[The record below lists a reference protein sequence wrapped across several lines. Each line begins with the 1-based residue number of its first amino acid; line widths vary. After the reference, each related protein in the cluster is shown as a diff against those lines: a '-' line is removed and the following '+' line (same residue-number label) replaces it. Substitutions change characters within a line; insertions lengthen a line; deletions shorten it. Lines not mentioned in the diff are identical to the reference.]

1 VSAVEAA
8 PVRAGGPV
16 DCAWC
21 AAFGYPGYV
30 LVSVDVPELGGRPVK
45 VLRRCPTAC
54 WPRDRAQ
61 ALRRSAA
68 RAAYCRRRRAGAQA
82 AGAPASTDDQAAV
95 PQRPAAVQ
103 PAAAPASAPGQTP
116 PGELATPAAAPVP
129 AAVPVTPAAPVVPAP
144 VPTAP
149 IPAAAPAPAASAPVS
164 APVSAPARSAQAA
177 QAVPVR
183 REGGPRRAEHA
194 KPDAVDLVAAVLL
207 EVDGGQ
213 VLADVPG
220 LGAPGAKTLEA
231 LFAWIAS
238 GPPLGVPGIH
248 RDARRHN
255 GAVVLGPDLCRALK
269 LPARLPEGAKR
280 TALGEKLQAAA
291 AASGCDIGSADQRK
305 KGEWARSVATRIAV
319 TPRRAEGVRRAGA
332 VTLVV
337 TPWIGQAGG
346 PAQAVDYWLDRLGA
360 PTDPDQLG
368 DLDPAILAEHLRAV
382 AFDLGVPLTG
392 TARVTARTL
401 LESVRP
407 REEWGPNHDGTR
419 VLKPGVLPDGD
430 TCVEPAA
437 GRWHPL
443 TLKALE
449 EGRPVCRE
457 EDFIRFTRPLTQ
469 AEAAMAYGVELDV
482 CAAHMAITGSLLVP
496 ISPLLLRANPVF
508 AKNTCGQW
516 WCDFTGLRLT
526 TPMLTPEQRV
536 LAEQLLPHP
545 ATSDGKPPTGPGW
558 YDTKT
563 VEGMIEWYGFDPAT
577 ITEAYVAEHSA
588 ELFKES
594 TKRLRDGY
602 KYRNAQLGIGE
613 GMDPAAFLAAYA
625 ARPYLA
631 ATDQVAASAMVLIEF
646 HKDVY
651 RANTG
656 SWSENPRGDD
666 EAEMARWVREV
677 VESWHYR
684 PEIRFRIL
692 AASRFAMFRRLLKTF
707 AATGRAPF
715 AVHVDGIVY
724 ASADGD
730 PLALVP
736 FTDDG
741 KQMTGTVRLGI
752 APGSCKHD
760 ATVPMPAIIAALAAG
775 EPLQGAHGI
784 VARYGTDAQLIRTD
798 TEMEGAGRG

>member
-1 VSAVEAA
+1 MNTVQQ
-8 PVRAGGPV
+8 AGTGAGPG
-16 DCAWC
+16 DCVWC
-21 AAFGYPGYV
+21 AASGYPGYV
-30 LVSVDVPELGGRPVK
+30 PAPVNVPELGGRLLTVWQ
-45 VLRRCPTAC
+45 RCPASC
-54 WPRDRAQ
+54 WPRNRAQ

-68 RAAYCRRRRAGAQA
+68 RAAYCRRRRTGAGHSA
-82 AGAPASTDDQAAV
+82 AWAAV
-95 PQRPAAVQ
+95 PQH
-103 PAAAPASAPGQTP
+103 PAAAPPAPTTP
-116 PGELATPAAAPVP
+116 PAPAPAPRTPVQAPPVDRPAPPVP
-129 AAVPVTPAAPVVPAP
+129 AAPAPTAPAAP
-144 VPTAP
+144 
-149 IPAAAPAPAASAPVS
+149 APAPAASAPVVAV
-164 APVSAPARSAQAA
+164 APVPARPVQP
-177 QAVPVR
+177 VPGR
-183 REGGPRRAEHA
+183 REGGARRTEGA
-194 KPDAVDLVAAVLL
+194 KQDVVDLVASVLL

-220 LGAPGAKTLEA
+220 LGSPGAKTLEA

-255 GAVVLGPDLCRALK
+255 GTVVLGPDLCRALK

-280 TALGEKLQAAA
+280 TALGERLQAAA

-305 KGEWARSVATRIAV
+305 KGDWAKSVATRIAV
-319 TPRRAEGVRRAGA
+319 TPRRTEGVRRAGA
-332 VTLVV
+332 VTLIV
-337 TPWIGQAGG
+337 TPWIGQASG
-346 PAQAVDYWLDRLGA
+346 PAQAVDHWLDRLGA

-368 DLDPAILAEHLRAV
+368 GCDPRALAEHLRAV

-407 REEWGPNHDGTR
+407 REEWGPNRDGTR
-419 VLKPGVLPDGD
+419 ILKAGALPDGD

-457 EDFIRFTRPLTQ
+457 EDFVRFTRPLTD
-469 AEAAMAYGVELDV
+469 AEAALAYGVELDV
-482 CAAHMAITGSLLVP
+482 CAAHMAITGSLYVP
-496 ISPLLLRANPVF
+496 ISPLLHRTNPVYG
-508 AKNTCGQW
+508 KNTCGQW

-526 TPMLTPEQRV
+526 TTMLTPEQRLV
-536 LAEQLLPHP
+536 AEQLLPHP
-545 ATSDGKPPTGPGW
+545 ATSDGRPPTGPGW

-563 VEGMIEWYGFDPAT
+563 VEGMIEWYGFDPST
-577 ITEAYVAEHSA
+577 ITEAYLAEHSA
-588 ELFKES
+588 TLFHES
-594 TKRLRDGY
+594 TRQLRDGY
-602 KYRNAQLGIGE
+602 KYRHAQLGIGE
-613 GMDPAAFLAAYA
+613 AMDPAAFLAAYA
-625 ARPYLA
+625 SRSHLA
-631 ATDQVAASAMVLIEF
+631 ATDPVAASAMVLIDF
-646 HKDVY
+646 YKDVY

-692 AASRFAMFRRLLKTF
+692 AASRYAMYRRLLKTF
-707 AATGRAPF
+707 AATGRAPI

-730 PLALVP
+730 PLALIA
-736 FTDDG
+736 FTDAG
-741 KQMTGTVRLGI
+741 KQLPGAVRLGI

-760 ATVPMPAIIAALAAG
+760 ATVPMAVIAAALEAG
-775 EPLQGAHGI
+775 EPLQGAHGV
-784 VARYGTDAQLIRTD
+784 VARYGTDAQLIHTD
-798 TEMEGAGRG
+798 AKMEGAGRG